1 MTFRYKYYLGK
12 EDYGST
18 SSPSELD
25 LDVAMEEMI
34 RLRKTIDTSVKENVS
49 VAQERQKKQY
59 NHRHLAGEYEVMR
72 KIAACSSI

>member
-12 EDYGST
+12 EDDGST

-49 VAQERQKKQY
+49 VAQER
-59 NHRHLAGEYEVMR
+59 
-72 KIAACSSI
+72 